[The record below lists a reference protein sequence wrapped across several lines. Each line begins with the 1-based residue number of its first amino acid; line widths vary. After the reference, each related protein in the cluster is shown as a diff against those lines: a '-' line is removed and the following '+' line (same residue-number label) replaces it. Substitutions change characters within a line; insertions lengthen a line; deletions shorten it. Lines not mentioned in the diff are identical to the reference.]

1 MNTSSENNT
10 STCANCGKG
19 EEAGTNLKSC
29 AACILVKYCS
39 RDCQIAHRPQHK
51 KECKKRAKEL
61 HDEKLF
67 EQPPPDDDCPICMVR
82 LPALV
87 SGHAFGRTYMSCC
100 GKIICN
106 GCVHAYQSRAIA
118 NGRTDEDDICPFCRA
133 PPVDSDEE
141 NIKRLEKRMDLN
153 DANAIFILGYYYSN
167 GQYGLSQ
174 NHTRALELWQ
184 RAAELGCNDAYNN
197 IGSSY
202 KFGRGVERNEKKA
215 IYYLELAA
223 MNGCTNARCKL
234 GSLEMI
240 KGSVDRALN
249 HWMIAAKSGNNKAV
263 ESIKVHCMDG
273 RMKAYTKD
281 DYMKALRAYQE
292 YFAEIK
298 TDQRVEAAAV

>member
-1 MNTSSENNT
+1 M
-10 STCANCGKG
+10 
-19 EEAGTNLKSC
+19 
-29 AACILVKYCS
+29 LVKYCS
-39 RDCQIAHRPQHK
+39 RDCQIAHRLQHK
-51 KECKKRAKEL
+51 KACKKRAVEL

-87 SGHAFGRTYMSCC
+87 FGHAFGQTYMSCC
-100 GKIICN
+100 GKVICN
-106 GCVHAYQSRAIA
+106 AYQSRAIT

-133 PPVDSDEE
+133 PPAGPDEE
-141 NIKRLEKRMDLN
+141 NIKRLEKLMELN
-153 DANAIFILGYYYSN
+153 DANAIYILGYYYSN

-174 NHTRALELWQ
+174 NHTRALDLWQ

-223 MNGCTNARCKL
+223 MEGNVDARAKL
-234 GSLEMI
+234 GSLEMLS
-240 KGSVDRALN
+240 KGNVDRAFN

-263 ESIKVHCMDG
+263 EAIKVYCKDG

-292 YFAEIK
+292 YLAEIK
-298 TDQRVEAAAV
+298 TDQRDEAAAV